1 MNDQPP
7 KKQPPTF
14 NPLKSGKAK
23 PAKKKPS
30 KKAVIPS
37 PAKVDLSEVNP
48 PFPVYYDSRK
58 GHYYYEDS
66 KGRWCGY
73 GVKEFCRRLRGHSV
87 SGRIEDTAQTSPQDN
102 VIMKVHDELG
112 IDFAG
117 PLAGHFA
124 GFQEINSARF
134 LVTTSPKLPEPKA
147 GAFPNLNEFL
157 IGLFGVDS
165 DPHGARQKLVF
176 ELWLARAY
184 RGVKEHKPLLGHA
197 LILAGPRGCGKNL
210 LQEKIIHTALGG
222 RSEKAGAYLMGKS
235 DFNADLFGGE
245 HLILS
250 DENGGR
256 DFRSRRDFGQKI
268 KGIVA
273 NHLHAMHPKGRDAMT
288 VEPLWRLTISVNDEA
303 EHLQTLPPVGDKDIS
318 DKVHLLRM
326 WPADT
331 PNDEDAK
338 IEWVKQLVEEIPAFL
353 HHCLSLATPPQMR
366 EKNPRFGH
374 VAFQHPE
381 LLERLNSFSPEL
393 RLLELIDQL
402 LYPLNDPFEDEW
414 EPWLGRASDLRLKL
428 LEAAKGSL
436 ALEREIS
443 DLIRG
448 EALCGTYLSRIED
461 KFPERVK
468 NVPRQGQ
475 KRGWQINPPPK
486 EQEAPSVS

>member
-1 MNDQPP
+1 MNDQTP

-14 NPLKSGKAK
+14 NPLKTGKAK
-23 PAKKKPS
+23 AAKKKPS
-30 KKAVIPS
+30 KKAAPPS
-37 PAKVDLSEVNP
+37 PAKVDLTDVEP
-48 PFPVYYDSRK
+48 PFPVYFDDKK
-58 GHYYYEDS
+58 GKYYY
-66 KGRWCGY
+66 KVNGGRWCGY
-73 GVKEFCRRLRGHSV
+73 GVKDYARALKGYGQ
-87 SGRIEDTAQTSPQDN
+87 SGRTEEGALTSPLDN
-102 VIMKVHDELG
+102 VILKVQAENG
-112 IDFAG
+112 IDYAG
-117 PLAGHFA
+117 PLGGHFA
-124 GFQEINSARF
+124 GFQEMNGARF
-134 LVTTSPKLPEPKA
+134 LVTTSPKLPELKE
-147 GAFPNLNEFL
+147 GDYRNLNEFL
-157 IGLFGVDS
+157 IGLFGVGMDA
-165 DPHGARQKLVF
+165 HGEKQLLIFK
-176 ELWLARAY
+176 LWLARAY
-184 RGVKEHKPLLGHA
+184 KGIREDKPLLGHA

-235 DFNADLFGGE
+235 EFNAELFGGE

-256 DFRSRRDFGQKI
+256 DYRSRRDFGQKI

-273 NHLHAMHPKGRDAMT
+273 NHMHPLHPKGRDAMNA
-288 VEPLWRLTISVNDEA
+288 EPKWRLTISVNDEA

-318 DKVHLLRM
+318 DKVHLFRM

-331 PNDEDAK
+331 PTDEDAK

-353 HHCLSLATPPQMR
+353 HHCLSLFIPPQMR

-374 VAFQHPE
+374 LAFQHPE

-402 LYPLNDPFEDEW
+402 LYPLNAPFEDDW

-468 NVPRQGQ
+468 NVPRQGL